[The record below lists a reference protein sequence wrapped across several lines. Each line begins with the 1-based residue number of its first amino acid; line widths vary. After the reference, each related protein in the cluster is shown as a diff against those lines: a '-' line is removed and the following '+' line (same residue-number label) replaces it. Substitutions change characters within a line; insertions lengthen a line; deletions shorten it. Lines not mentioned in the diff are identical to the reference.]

1 MNQSLFVNINLSPP
15 IGNRWNKSKVDKKI
29 KVSRVIQGL
38 LKLDFDFL
46 CLCEVSPEDMEFIDN
61 SIQLI
66 GMGYDYN
73 IYRKNYG
80 GLYFD
85 TCVIFKNTFDFV
97 QSKVE
102 VDGEEKN
109 KLKVFQKYE
118 FLSGHLEERIIF
130 YVTHWLSQLNDNKEK
145 RRTVASFI
153 KKDTND
159 EKKFFNKTKFVVL
172 GDFNVEPYDSAIL
185 EGLRSTRDQKV
196 ISNNSSLFY
205 NPFWKFLQIKEDQ
218 PSGTHHCTKNE
229 FHHWHIYDQILVS
242 GNFFRD
248 GWNLDDNLV
257 LVFDD
262 KMISSLH
269 NDSFSNPSDHLPIC
283 LKLEKTKCI

>member
-1 MNQSLFVNINLSPP
+1 MNQSLFVGFWNINLSPP

-185 EGLRSTRDQKV
+185 EGLRSTRDQK
-196 ISNNSSLFY
+196 
-205 NPFWKFLQIKEDQ
+205 
-218 PSGTHHCTKNE
+218 
-229 FHHWHIYDQILVS
+229 
-242 GNFFRD
+242 
-248 GWNLDDNLV
+248 
-257 LVFDD
+257 
-262 KMISSLH
+262 
-269 NDSFSNPSDHLPIC
+269 
-283 LKLEKTKCI
+283 

>member
-1 MNQSLFVNINLSPP
+1 MNQSLFVGFWNINLSPP

-118 FLSGHLEERIIF
+118 FLSGHLEER
-130 YVTHWLSQLNDNKEK
+130 
-145 RRTVASFI
+145 
-153 KKDTND
+153 
-159 EKKFFNKTKFVVL
+159 
-172 GDFNVEPYDSAIL
+172 
-185 EGLRSTRDQKV
+185 
-196 ISNNSSLFY
+196 
-205 NPFWKFLQIKEDQ
+205 
-218 PSGTHHCTKNE
+218 
-229 FHHWHIYDQILVS
+229 
-242 GNFFRD
+242 
-248 GWNLDDNLV
+248 
-257 LVFDD
+257 
-262 KMISSLH
+262 
-269 NDSFSNPSDHLPIC
+269 
-283 LKLEKTKCI
+283 